1 MLQPPPK
8 QVIIVLGPTASGKT
22 ELAINLA
29 RHFNTEIISCD
40 SRQCYKELNIGVA
53 RPSEQELAA
62 VPHHF
67 IATHSI
73 EIELTAADFEKY
85 ALEKSAEI
93 FQNKDTVI
101 MAGGTGLYI
110 RAFCEGLDAIPEVA
124 PAIRAHII
132 SEYGAKGIQ
141 WLQEELLAKDPL
153 FASGG
158 EMQNP
163 QRMMRALEVLEATGH
178 SIQYYQRSQ
187 KVQRPFS
194 IRKIGIDLPREELNR
209 RIDLRV
215 DHMIETGLLEEVHS
229 LQNFKHHNALRTVGY
244 SELFAHLEGSVD
256 LPTAISLIKIHTRQ
270 YAKRQMTWFRKDTS
284 IRWISPPALTEV
296 LSLVSVE

>member
-1 MLQPPPK
+1 MEQPSNK
-8 QVIIVLGPTASGKT
+8 QIIIVLGPTASGKT

-29 RHFNTEIISCD
+29 RHFKTEIISCD

-62 VPHHF
+62 IPHHF
-67 IATHSI
+67 IASHSI
-73 EIELTAADFEKY
+73 QNELTAADFEKY
-85 ALEKSAEI
+85 ALEKTEAL
-93 FQNKDTVI
+93 FQDRDTVI

-110 RAFCEGLDAIPEVA
+110 RAFCDGLDAIPEVA
-124 PAIRAHII
+124 ADIRATII
-132 SEYGAKGIQ
+132 SEYDTKGIQ
-141 WLQEELLAKDPL
+141 WLQDQLRCKDPL
-153 FASGG
+153 FAAGG

-163 QRMMRALEVLEATGH
+163 QRMMRALEVIEATGH
-178 SIQYYQRSQ
+178 SILYYQRSQ

-194 IRKIGIDLPREELNR
+194 IRKIGVDLPKEELNR

-215 DHMIETGLLEEVHS
+215 DHMIEAGLLEEVRS

-284 IRWISPPALTEV
+284 IRWISPPELPEV
-296 LSLVSVE
+296 LPLLSVE